1 MKYIIALA
9 SVLMV
14 CTSIAHGQE
23 KITVEKFAE
32 YPGGAEKF
40 FEFIRKEVR
49 YPSDALRDSIA
60 GDVHVTFI
68 VSASG
73 QILPESIKI
82 AKGLSTSCDAEAL
95 RVIRKAPAWISGKGK
110 EAGAS
115 KSSDIEQQITFPV
128 SFRLE

>member
-1 MKYIIALA
+1 MKHIIALV

-14 CTSIAHGQE
+14 CASLAQAQE

-40 FEFIRKEVR
+40 FEFIKKEIR
-49 YPSDALRDSIA
+49 YPSDALRDSIT

-68 VSASG
+68 VTATG
-73 QILPESIKI
+73 QILQESIKI
-82 AKGLSTSCDAEAL
+82 AKSLSPSCDAEAL
-95 RVIRKAPAWISGKGK
+95 RIIRKAPAWISGKGK

-115 KSSDIEQQITFPV
+115 KSSDIEQLITFPV